1 MDKMQL
7 TSQSEFHRLTSVLLN
22 PVQYAFQNPEKIQRE
37 WEGLNYLQA
46 PQWETAL
53 EEYEVF
59 EGIFRDAGIAIQ
71 YLPKDITCSL
81 DVLYCRDAS
90 ITTDHG
96 VILCHMGKTAR
107 EPEPKVMQRFCQ
119 EQGIPILGSIVPP
132 GTLEGGDVAWLDTN
146 TLAVGLG
153 YRTNLEGIRQLKQ
166 LLRPLDIKVVVVD
179 LPHFRGPADVFHL
192 MSIFSPVDQDL
203 AVTYSPLMP
212 VRFRNYLLDKGYEL
226 VEVPEAEFDSLGCN
240 VLALAP
246 RKCLMVK
253 GNPITEERLKQAGC
267 EVLTYSGNEISV
279 KGGGGPTCLTR
290 PLSRALV

>member
-1 MDKMQL
+1 MQT
-7 TSQSEFHRLTSVLLN
+7 TSHSEIHRLTSVLLN
-22 PVQYAFQNPEKIQRE
+22 PVQHAFQSPEKIKQE
-37 WEGLNYLQA
+37 WEPLNYLQA
-46 PQWETAL
+46 PHWVAAL
-53 EEYEVF
+53 EEYEIF
-59 EGIFRDAGIAIQ
+59 EGIFRKAGVDIQ
-71 YLPKDITCSL
+71 YLPKNKTCSL
-81 DVLYCRDAS
+81 DALYCQDAS

-96 VILCHMGKTAR
+96 VILCHMGKAQR
-107 EPEPKVMQRFCQ
+107 NPEPLVMEDFFTGA
-119 EQGIPILGSIVPP
+119 GIPILGKIQPP

-153 YRTNLEGIRQLKQ
+153 YRTNLDGISQLKQ
-166 LLRPLDIKVVVVD
+166 LLGPLDVDLVVVD
-179 LPHFRGPADVFHL
+179 LPHFRGPKDVFHL

-253 GNPITEERLKQAGC
+253 GNPITEKRLKQVGC

-290 PLSRALV
+290 PLSREIG